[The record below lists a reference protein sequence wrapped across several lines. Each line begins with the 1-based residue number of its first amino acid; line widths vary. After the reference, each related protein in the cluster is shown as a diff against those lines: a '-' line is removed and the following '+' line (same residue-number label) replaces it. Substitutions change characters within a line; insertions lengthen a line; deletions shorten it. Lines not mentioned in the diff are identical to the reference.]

1 MRRQSAVCLNAFM
14 FRPKAVCFFALF
26 SGFMCGIAGF
36 VGRGDQ
42 EILKKMT
49 DSIRH
54 RGPDDEGFLFL
65 STNYEYTTNSRIDTK
80 DTKDTNIGLGFR
92 RLSIIDL
99 STGHQPIF
107 NEDKT
112 IAIVFNGEIYN
123 YLELKKDLEPRHKFY
138 TNTDTEV
145 IVHLY
150 EELGERVFEKL
161 NGMFAMAIW
170 DSRNKKLILARDRL
184 GKKPLYWTKNNEA
197 LVFGSELKALLA
209 HPSVEREIDKSS
221 LQKYFLYE
229 YIPTP
234 GTIFKN
240 INRLEPGHFLVL
252 ENGKTRDEAFWD
264 VSFGHSELS
273 FNEALSE
280 LDARLSGAV
289 QRRLMSDVPLGI
301 FLSGGLDSSTI
312 AYYAQKNS
320 AQKIKTF
327 SIGFR
332 EKSYDESAYARMAA
346 AALGTEHHEKILEAR
361 EALDL
366 IPRIADFLD
375 EPMSDYSVIPTYLL
389 SRFTR
394 EHVTVALGGDGG
406 DELLMGYPTF
416 LAHRLAGVYQKHF
429 RGLGLGAL
437 TAAAGLLPASFGD
450 YTFEYKLK
458 RFLSGLSEPLPIRQ
472 EMWLAAYSPD
482 EIGQLFSDGAMPKD
496 ALLSGTMAHYNR
508 VAGESNDNQA
518 IYLYLKQYLQDEILV
533 KVDRASMAS
542 SLEVRAPFLDY
553 TLVDF
558 ISSLPSKYKL
568 HNLTP
573 KFILKKL
580 MAGKLPAEI
589 INRKKKGFGVPL
601 AMWLKDDLRGF
612 MIDLLSREKINREGF
627 FRYPYIESLIK
638 DHLSGR
644 VDNRKKL
651 WPLLVFEMWFDRWA
665 KKD

>member
-1 MRRQSAVCLNAFM
+1 
-14 FRPKAVCFFALF
+14 
-26 SGFMCGIAGF
+26 MCGIAGF
-36 VGRGDQ
+36 VGQGDR

-49 DSIRH
+49 DAIYH
-54 RGPDDEGFLFL
+54 RGPDDEGFFI
-65 STNYEYTTNSRIDTK
+65 NENA
-80 DTKDTNIGLGFR
+80 GLGFR

-112 IAIVFNGEIYN
+112 VAIVFNGEIYN
-123 YLELKKDLEPRHKFY
+123 YLELKKNLEPRHKFY
-138 TNTDTEV
+138 TATDTEV

-161 NGMFAMAIW
+161 NGMFAIAIW
-170 DSRNKKLILARDRL
+170 DSRNKKLVLARDRM
-184 GKKPLYWTKNNEA
+184 GKKPLYWSKNNEA
-197 LVFGSELKALLA
+197 FVFGSELKALLA
-209 HPSVEREIDKSS
+209 HPAVEREIDRTS

-229 YIPTP
+229 YIPTL
-234 GTIFKN
+234 GTIFKD
-240 INRLEPGHFLVL
+240 IYRLEPGHFLVL
-252 ENGKTRDEAFWD
+252 GNGKMRDEAFWD

-273 FNEALSE
+273 FDEALSE
-280 LDARLSGAV
+280 FGTRLDGAV

-320 AQKIKTF
+320 TQKIKTF

-332 EKSYDESAYARMAA
+332 EKSYDESIYARTVAT
-346 AALGTEHHEKILEAR
+346 ALGTDHYEKILDAK
-361 EALDL
+361 EALEL

-375 EPMSDYSVIPTYLL
+375 EPMSDYSIIPTYLL

-416 LAHRLAGVYQKHF
+416 LAHRLAEVYQRYFKTV
-429 RGLGLGAL
+429 GLGILKKV
-437 TAAAGLLPASFGD
+437 AGVLPASFGD

-472 EMWLAAYSPD
+472 EMWLAAYAPD
-482 EIGQLFSDGAMPKD
+482 EINLLFSGEAISKD
-496 ALLSGTMAHYNR
+496 ALLSGTMSHYSR
-508 VAGESNDNQA
+508 VAGETNDNQA
-518 IYLYLKQYLQDEILV
+518 IYLYLKQYMQDEILV

-558 ISSLPSKYKL
+558 VSSLPSKYKL
-568 HNLTP
+568 HNFTP

-589 INRKKKGFGVPL
+589 INRKKKGFGIPL
-601 AMWLKDDLRGF
+601 AMWLKNDLRGF
-612 MIDLLSREKINREGF
+612 MTDLLSREKINREGF
-627 FRYPYIESLIK
+627 FNYQYIEKLIGE
-638 DHLSGR
+638 HLSGKA
-644 VDNRKKL
+644 DHRKKL
-651 WPLLVFEMWFDRWA
+651 WSLLVFEMWFDRWA
-665 KKD
+665 KK